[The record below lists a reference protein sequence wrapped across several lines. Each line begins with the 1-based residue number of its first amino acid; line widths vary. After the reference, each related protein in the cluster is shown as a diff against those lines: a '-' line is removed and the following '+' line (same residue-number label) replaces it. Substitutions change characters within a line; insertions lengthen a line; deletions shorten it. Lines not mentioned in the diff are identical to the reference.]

1 MNPPSDDLSRRTLDG
16 TVRVFL
22 AEALILPTGLLATA
36 YLTRRLGPANF
47 GIFALAAT
55 LIVWVEWT
63 IASMF
68 NRATFLLVAEAK
80 DWRPVGAAVS
90 RAHLVLGL
98 AAMLTVQVLSRPIAA
113 ALQVPDLAR
122 YLVLF
127 ALDIP
132 LFTLAQAHR
141 NILVGLGRFR
151 ERALTSAG
159 RWVGKLLLVVLLVQA
174 GLSIT
179 GAVLGSI
186 GASIIELG
194 IGRWYVRPPLWRSP
208 EYPWRPLLSYAA
220 PLFLFALCMR
230 AFDKIDLFAVR
241 ALGGSLADAGTYNA
255 AQNLSVVPGI
265 FALSFTPVLMATL
278 TQRLSRGDET
288 DARAAAR
295 NAMRVALLLLPIA
308 GLTAG
313 AAPGIVEL
321 VMGGSFRAAADPF
334 RLLVFGQ
341 VALVSFSI
349 GTAILS
355 VAGKAVWTV
364 ALATPLVAG
373 SLLGDLV
380 LIPRIGPVGASL
392 SLSVFAVI
400 GALAT
405 TMAVYRVWRILPP
418 VVTLARSLLI
428 TAAGYAATA
437 LWPASGFALVAQL
450 LLFSMLALLL
460 LLLLGEFDRAE
471 LGLMRSLVSALPES
485 ARRSA

>member
-1 MNPPSDDLSRRTLDG
+1 MKASPDDLSRRTLDG

-22 AEALILPTGLLATA
+22 AEALILPTGLLVTA
-36 YLTRRLGPANF
+36 YLTRQLGPASF

-63 IASMF
+63 ITSMF
-68 NRATFLLVAEAK
+68 NRATFLLVAEAE
-80 DWRPVGAAVS
+80 DWRPVGSAIS

-98 AAMLTVQVLSRPIAA
+98 AAMLAVQALSQPIAA
-113 ALQVPDLAR
+113 ALHVPDLAK
-122 YLVLF
+122 YLALF

-141 NILVGLGRFR
+141 NILVGLGQFR

-194 IGRWYVRPPLWRSP
+194 IARWYVRPPLRRP
-208 EYPWRPLLSYAA
+208 QTYPLRPLFSYAV

-241 ALGGSLADAGTYNA
+241 VLGGSLADAGTYNA
-255 AQNLSVVPGI
+255 AQNLAVVPGI
-265 FALSFTPVLMATL
+265 FALSFAPVLMAAL
-278 TQRLSRGDET
+278 THRLGRGDEVN
-288 DARAAAR
+288 ARVAAR
-295 NAMRVALLLLPIA
+295 NAMRVALLVLPFA
-308 GLTAG
+308 GLAAG

-321 VMGGSFRAAADPF
+321 VLGGSFRAAAGPF
-334 RLLVFGQ
+334 RLLVLGEA
-341 VALVSFSI
+341 ALVSLSI
-349 GTAILS
+349 GTAILT
-355 VAGKAVWTV
+355 VAGKPVWAVT
-364 ALATPLVAG
+364 LAAPLVAG

-380 LIPRIGPVGASL
+380 LIPRVGPVGASL
-392 SLSVFAVI
+392 SMSFFAVI

-405 TMAVYRVWRILPP
+405 TMAVHRVWGILPP
-418 VVTLARSLLI
+418 VATLLRSLLI
-428 TAAGYAATA
+428 TAAAYAAAA

-450 LLFSMLALLL
+450 LVLSILALLL
-460 LLLLGEFDRAE
+460 LLLLGEFDRTE
-471 LGLMRSLVSALPES
+471 LGLMRSLVSALPEG